1 MENLWPRDSLLADVS
16 NQGAWSLI
24 SELLD
29 AQAIGISERT
39 SNLVQGRIRSEN
51 IEGVGVWKFSLWP
64 RLQEQKA
71 YELLRVRCPFRTF
84 PAVVET
90 YSLPEKLRYQNVET
104 FEQLTAALKKSLR
117 DRRSSDI
124 VRALAREAAS
134 NVANT
139 ERELELELEPPLGN
153 ARGRAL
159 EVEDIMSESGMTFA
173 RVNLFGVKVYADE
186 REIKAIVKRPN
197 TKNAALTRTGN
208 QFTLKLT
215 VLGEGLEAT
224 LSDAEATALCDSA
237 TRALHAASK
246 PLGD

>member
-1 MENLWPRDSLLADVS
+1 MENLWPRDSLLADVP
-16 NQGAWSLI
+16 NQDAWSLI

-90 YSLPEKLRYQNVET
+90 YSLPEKLRYQNVDT

-124 VRALAREAAS
+124 VRTLAREAALS
-134 NVANT
+134 VANV
-139 ERELELELEPPLGN
+139 ERELGLEPPLGN
-153 ARGRAL
+153 ARGRLL
-159 EVEDIMSESGMTFA
+159 EVEDLMSESGMTFA
-173 RVNLFGVKVYADE
+173 RVNLFGVKVYVDE
-186 REIKAIVKRPN
+186 REIKAIVTRPN
-197 TKNAALTRTGN
+197 TKMRRLPERVTSS
-208 QFTLKLT
+208 L
-215 VLGEGLEAT
+215 
-224 LSDAEATALCDSA
+224 
-237 TRALHAASK
+237 
-246 PLGD
+246 